1 MSAVEFLKGVL
12 IKGIHADIEQ
22 LTPTAKCDD
31 AISVAP
37 RQIHLMECTDNSDPS
52 FPRDIA
58 QYAEDI
64 LGRLGI

>member
-12 IKGIHADIEQ
+12 IEGIDADIEQ
-22 LTPTAKCDD
+22 FAPTAKCDD

-52 FPRDIA
+52 FPRNTA

-64 LGRLGI
+64 LGRSGI

>member
-12 IKGIHADIEQ
+12 IEGIDADIEQ

-37 RQIHLMECTDNSDPS
+37 RQIHLMKCTDNSDPS

-58 QYAEDI
+58 QYAKDI
-64 LGRLGI
+64 LSRLRI

>member
-1 MSAVEFLKGVL
+1 MSAVEFLKSVL
-12 IKGIHADIEQ
+12 IEGIDADIEQ
-22 LTPTAKCDD
+22 FAPTAKCDD

-52 FPRDIA
+52 FPSDIA

-64 LGRLGI
+64 FGRLGI

>member
-1 MSAVEFLKGVL
+1 MSAVEFLKGIL
-12 IKGIHADIEQ
+12 IKGIDADIEQ
-22 LTPTAKCDD
+22 FAPTAKCDD

-52 FPRDIA
+52 FPRNTA

-64 LGRLGI
+64 LSRLRI

>member
-12 IKGIHADIEQ
+12 IKGIDADIEQ
-22 LTPTAKCDD
+22 LTPTAKCDY

-37 RQIHLMECTDNSDPS
+37 RQVHLMKCTDNSDPS

-64 LGRLGI
+64 FGRLGI